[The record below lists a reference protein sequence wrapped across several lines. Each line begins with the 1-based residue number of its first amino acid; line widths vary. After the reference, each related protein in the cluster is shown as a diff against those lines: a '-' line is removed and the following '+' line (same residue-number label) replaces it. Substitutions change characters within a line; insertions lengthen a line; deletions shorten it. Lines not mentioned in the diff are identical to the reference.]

1 MTTTDSVF
9 FQDLVSYGE
18 SAMAFIRRLTSV
30 APDATQSLCRLSNAR
45 LLYVL
50 ERLDQSAVRRLLNE
64 FGCPFRA
71 EEGDVADAI
80 AAIEAGKSPV
90 TTVANVHPHFAENLG
105 LAHELEFLQQ
115 QFWTMVRYE
124 AERYP
129 MAAASIFGFA
139 DRALVAR
146 LGRLRLPEI
155 RALSR
160 YPIAMRLKESPAFEL
175 AVGLEGQGATEPRRL
190 AVAGMAAV
198 CYVPPSSLVLQR

>member
-1 MTTTDSVF
+1 MSTTDSVF
-9 FQDLVSYGE
+9 FQDIVSYGE
-18 SAMAFIRRLTSV
+18 AAMAFVRRLTSV
-30 APDATQSLCRLSNAR
+30 APEATQSICRLKNAR

-71 EEGDVADAI
+71 VEADVADAI
-80 AAIEAGKSPV
+80 ARIEAGKTPV
-90 TTVANVHPHFAENLG
+90 AMIADAHPYFGENPAFAR
-105 LAHELEFLQQ
+105 ELELLQQ
-115 QFWTMVRYE
+115 QFWTLVRYE

-129 MAAASIFGFA
+129 MAAASVFGFG
-139 DRALVAR
+139 DRALVVR

-155 RALSR
+155 RQLSR

-190 AVAGMAAV
+190 AVAGMAAA
-198 CYVPPSSLVLQR
+198 CHVPPSSPVLQS

>member
-1 MTTTDSVF
+1 MSTSESVF

-18 SAMAFIRRLTSV
+18 IAMAFIRRLTSV
-30 APDATQSLCRLSNAR
+30 APDATQSICQLSNAR

-50 ERLDQSAVRRLLNE
+50 ERLDQSAVRRLLNV

-71 EEGDVADAI
+71 QEADVASAI
-80 AAIEAGKSPV
+80 AAIDAGKAPV
-90 TTVANVHPHFAENLG
+90 TTTANVHPYFADNPTFAQE
-105 LAHELEFLQQ
+105 LASLQQ
-115 QFWTMVRYE
+115 QYWTLVRYE

-129 MAAASIFGFA
+129 MAAASVFDFT

-146 LGRLRLPEI
+146 LGRLRLQEI

-190 AVAGMAAV
+190 AVAGMAAA
-198 CYVPPSSLVLQR
+198 CYVPPSSPVLQR